1 MHRIPAMTAHI
12 RRERLARSRA
22 SLRLIAENI
31 LHRGLAGLRRQN
43 RQLRNILH
51 SLGFKMTLFIFVL
64 ILCAAYGI
72 THSVTRL
79 LDDVLLDSLLH
90 RGNAITQ
97 AAAIPSGFNLLNNDL
112 LALDNLAAQIK
123 ASQPDLAYMAI
134 LNLQQQVLAHDTA
147 DATGG
152 TFPAIS
158 GKTIIQTDD
167 SSVTSLMRDGVHYYE
182 FRRAILFAGQTVGYI
197 VIGIDEAG
205 LDTAQAQ
212 ARARIEKIVLLT
224 LAVALCGVLAL
235 VSLFTRPI
243 KQLADGMDRVCR
255 GERAIDLPVTSAD
268 ELGLLTRRFNAMS
281 AQIEAQQRSLQQS
294 SAELEASYN
303 DIVRILAAAL
313 DARDNYTYG
322 HSTRVAHFAL
332 GIGKALGLESEAL
345 HELEMSCLLHD
356 IGKIKVPDAI
366 LNKQGRLTDDEY
378 HLIIAHPE
386 HGAEILSLSGSLH
399 KYIPAVRHHHERYDG
414 QGYPDKLTGDAIPLH
429 AQIIALAD
437 TYDAMTIDRPYR
449 PGRDDTEAA
458 AEILTCRGSQ
468 FNPQLVD
475 VFLSI
480 RYQLLAEEIHFSR
493 SLQA

>member
-1 MHRIPAMTAHI
+1 V
-12 RRERLARSRA
+12 RSAA
-22 SLRLIAENI
+22 SLCLMSAAENA
-31 LHRGLAGLRRQN
+31 LHRFLACLNQLN

-64 ILCAAYGI
+64 ILCATYGI
-72 THSVTRL
+72 THSVTRMM
-79 LDDVLLDSLLH
+79 DEVLLESLLR

-112 LALDNLAAQIK
+112 LALDNLASQIK
-123 ASQPDLAYMAI
+123 ASQPDLVYMAV
-134 LNLQQQVLAHDTA
+134 LNLQQQVLAHDTT
-147 DATGG
+147 DSTGS

-158 GKTIIQTDD
+158 GKTLLQTSDL
-167 SSVTSLMRDGVHYYE
+167 SVTRLQRNGVHCYE
-182 FRRAILFAGQTVGYI
+182 FRRPILFTGQTVGYI
-197 VIGIDEAG
+197 VIGIDAAD
-205 LDTAQAQ
+205 LDS
-212 ARARIEKIVLLT
+212 ARTQTRNRIQKIVLLT

-243 KQLADGMDRVCR
+243 KQLAEGMDRVCR
-255 GERAIDLPVTSAD
+255 GETAIDLPVTSAD
-268 ELGLLTRRFNAMS
+268 ELGLLTRRFNTMA
-281 AQIEAQQRSLQQS
+281 AQIETQQHSLQQS
-294 SAELEASYN
+294 STELEASYN

-332 GIGKALGLESEAL
+332 GIGKELGLDSEAL

-366 LNKQGRLTDDEY
+366 LNKEGRLTTEE
-378 HLIIAHPE
+378 HRLIVAHPE

-399 KYIPAVRHHHERYDG
+399 KYIQAVRHHHERYDG
-414 QGYPDKLTGDAIPLH
+414 KGYPDGLRGDSIPLH

-458 AEILTCRGSQ
+458 AEILACRGSQ
-468 FNPQLVD
+468 FNPHLVD
-475 VFLSI
+475 IFLKI
-480 RYQLLAEEIHFSR
+480 RHQLLATEVHFSR
-493 SLQA
+493 RLQA